1 MKISAGFK
9 PCIQCMRLAP
19 TQYRP
24 DSEGTY
30 IVRLSPNNRTRLKVR
45 NKSYLKVSYGEAST
59 LACLIVDKSLNDDD
73 IIRMDQTVRTA
84 IGLDKM
90 MQGSDAKK
98 SYFQDRILPQPIIIE
113 PSNFPGPGLL
123 GRLLKQQYLI
133 CIIHHA
139 LPTDM
144 EPPIA
149 RLKRSSM

>member
-45 NKSYLKVSYGEAST
+45 NKSYLKVSYGETST

-84 IGLDKM
+84 IGLDND
-90 MQGSDAKK
+90 DARLRRQK
-98 SYFQDRILPQPIIIE
+98 IL
-113 PSNFPGPGLL
+113 FPG
-123 GRLLKQQYLI
+123 QNI
-133 CIIHHA
+133 TTANHH
-139 LPTDM
+139 
-144 EPPIA
+144 
-149 RLKRSSM
+149 